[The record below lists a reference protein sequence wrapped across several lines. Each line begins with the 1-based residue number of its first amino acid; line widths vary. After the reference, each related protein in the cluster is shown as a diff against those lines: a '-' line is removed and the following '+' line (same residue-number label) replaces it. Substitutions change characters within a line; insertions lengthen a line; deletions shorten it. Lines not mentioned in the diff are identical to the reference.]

1 MAALVA
7 KEVPIKRS
15 PFVREETQRVR
26 TCALCKLPITTEQRP
41 SIQLKSGEE
50 AHMECFFRE
59 QDEKEK
65 KKEDGV

>member
-1 MAALVA
+1 M
-7 KEVPIKRS
+7 
-15 PFVREETQRVR
+15 REETQGVR

-65 KKEDGV
+65 KKEGG